1 MNLIANPKYLYDELM
16 KLVQQRLVHIRFN
29 DDQTLVMFK
38 YTREVFYKNLWHVSP
53 ALREARGI
61 VFTNPDKTGRCE
73 IAALP
78 FTKVFNIGENGV
90 TLKVDEVYDVFNKIN
105 GFMATLSRNPIT
117 GKALITTTG
126 SFDSPYVAMAE
137 EKLDIKN
144 GENLPPWFD
153 GHYSAMY
160 EIVHANDPHIV
171 SEQIGAHLLAHRD
184 IIGDEA
190 GVLKNNIE
198 LYLGPMTGADI
209 MRVADGSEREGF
221 MIYNDD
227 LGFAAKL
234 KTRYYRTKKFLM
246 RVKGDKLRLIWDHL
260 EGAKLA
266 FSDEE
271 FWPIFQKLRVATTAD
286 EFIALSEQDRR
297 AFLESLE

>member
-1 MNLIANPKYLYDELM
+1 
-16 KLVQQRLVHIRFN
+16 
-29 DDQTLVMFK
+29 MFK

-53 ALREARGI
+53 VLREARGI
-61 VFTNPDKTGRCE
+61 VFALPPEGGVQ

-78 FTKVFNIGENGV
+78 FTKVFNIGENGT
-90 TLKVDEVYDVFNKIN
+90 TLEMERVYEVYAKIN

-126 SFDSPYVAMAE
+126 SFDSPYVTMAE
-137 EKLDIKN
+137 EKLGIKN
-144 GENLPPWFD
+144 GDSLPEWFD

-160 EIVHANDPHIV
+160 EIVHENDPHIV
-171 SEQIGAHLLAHRD
+171 SEQLGAHLLAHRD
-184 IIGDEA
+184 IHGDQIGVLTNNAELFIGD
-190 GVLKNNIE
+190 L
-198 LYLGPMTGADI
+198 TGGQI
-209 MRVADGSEREGF
+209 MEVADTLEREGF
-221 MIYNDD
+221 MIYDEETN
-227 LGFAAKL
+227 FAAKL

-271 FWPIFQKLRVATTAD
+271 FWPIFQKLRTATTAD
-286 EFIALSEQDRR
+286 EFIALDEQDRR
-297 AFLESLE
+297 VFLESLE